1 MRRAQ
6 KRRKPAGGRA
16 SGKANARANGQADH
30 TLRTLLRNYLDLP
43 TGNTVYIN
51 GQVYMSEDALLYV
64 RAIMAR
70 EKELG
75 GKRAIEAALD
85 SLLPGGGA

>member
-6 KRRKPAGGRA
+6 KRRNRPGGGG
-16 SGKANARANGQADH
+16 SGKAKSWTGPAADH
-30 TLRTLLRNYLDLP
+30 TLQTLLRNYLDLP
-43 TGNTVYIN
+43 TGNTVFIN

-64 RAIMAR
+64 RAIVAR

-85 SLLPGGGA
+85 SLLPGGAR